1 MKSPATLHCKWG
13 CSELL
18 LPGNLQ
24 DDTFLDSLF
33 WNALSWEPLSLRL
46 YKTPSVTTEKEMPW
60 ESFHVPVEIQKTIS
74 RAVDVYLKI
83 HLCKFLGSQKL
94 DTMFSTASLIQYD
107 FCEHYTGK
115 NYLLQTLLL
124 WTIWLFFFFFLFL
137 LSFASK
143 TVDWPLLEETS
154 GSPWSKPLFSQPLL
168 ISHEFITS
176 FACLKLGFI
185 NWTLYLVAKF
195 SRISKKLN
203 QKTNPKQ
210 NEGDSNLSSF
220 SWNNNI
226 FFFLEGEQL
235 RAFSKIFHD
244 GFHICWPL
252 EFLSFIHSFHSSI

>member
-13 CSELL
+13 YSELL

-124 WTIWLFFFFFLFL
+124 WTIWLFFFF
-137 LSFASK
+137 S
-143 TVDWPLLEETS
+143 V
-154 GSPWSKPLFSQPLL
+154 
-168 ISHEFITS
+168 
-176 FACLKLGFI
+176 
-185 NWTLYLVAKF
+185 
-195 SRISKKLN
+195 
-203 QKTNPKQ
+203 
-210 NEGDSNLSSF
+210 
-220 SWNNNI
+220 
-226 FFFLEGEQL
+226 
-235 RAFSKIFHD
+235 
-244 GFHICWPL
+244 
-252 EFLSFIHSFHSSI
+252 SFILCLQNRGLAIAGRDFWKPVVKTTVLSTSPDISWIYHIFCMS

>member
-94 DTMFSTASLIQYD
+94 DRMFSTASLIQYD

-124 WTIWLFFFFFLFL
+124 WTIWLFFFFFCFFYPLPP
-137 LSFASK
+137 K
-143 TVDWPLLEETS
+143 PWIGHCWKRLLEAR
-154 GSPWSKPLFSQPLL
+154 G
-168 ISHEFITS
+168 
-176 FACLKLGFI
+176 
-185 NWTLYLVAKF
+185 
-195 SRISKKLN
+195 
-203 QKTNPKQ
+203 Q
-210 NEGDSNLSSF
+210 NHCSLNLS
-220 SWNNNI
+220 WYLMN
-226 FFFLEGEQL
+226 
-235 RAFSKIFHD
+235 
-244 GFHICWPL
+244 
-252 EFLSFIHSFHSSI
+252 LSHLLHVLS